1 MIECQIEQRT
11 QFGSSMQVA
20 AAARGLRRLGLRSFA
35 REIYEKSMTRKE
47 TPVNGAIYSAVTG
60 RDLPEGISIKFLRY
74 PAFWNQSEDIDLV
87 GQSEG
92 PDETGLLRLTVK
104 RFEMAILCEAYRL
117 GESPQLNY
125 SSRYVNRITD
135 ERLAPHRSEGRIGY
149 LIRQQAREE
158 LIKWNRLLR
167 GAKSNVRPLDDIW
180 PSRAKRDRYIRAV
193 GSVASGWFAAVR
205 EYVCKARDCFDLGLG
220 EQSWDEFYLH
230 PYRALMG
237 KTCSIK
243 YWMLAQE
250 ALKLMGLSER
260 RREGWR

>member
-1 MIECQIEQRT
+1 MSEVQVETRT
-11 QFGSSMQVA
+11 KFGSSMQVA
-20 AAARGLRRLGLRSFA
+20 AAARGLRRLGLRFFA
-35 REIYEKSMTRKE
+35 REIYEKAMTRKE

-60 RDLPEGISIKFLRY
+60 RDLPEGVSIKFFRY
-74 PAFWNQSEDIDLV
+74 PSFWNQSEDIDLV
-87 GQSEG
+87 GESEG

-125 SSRYVNRITD
+125 SSRYANRILD
-135 ERLAPHRSEGRIGY
+135 EFAPHSGARIGY

-205 EYVCKARDCFDLGLG
+205 EYVCKARDCFDLGLW

-250 ALKLMGLSER
+250 ALKLMGLSDR